1 MSDSVHRPLL
11 NYSGFSD
18 QWTTVKIADQ
28 FAERWQWGQGPY
40 YDWCDNNCTDM
51 YHVVKHSRYTI
62 HGRFRNP
69 ADATAFALRWA

>member
-18 QWTTVKIADQ
+18 RWTSVEIADQ

-51 YHVVKHSRYTI
+51 YHVVKHSRDTI

-69 ADATAFALRWA
+69 ADATAFALRWT